1 MDEVRWLDDAEQ
13 EAWRAY
19 LDGTRLLLDA
29 LNRQLE
35 ADAGLSLTDYE
46 LLVNLSEAPG
56 RRMRMRDLADAALAT
71 RSGVTR
77 AVNRL
82 EAAGLVRR
90 VQCDDDRRGMHAE
103 LTDAGVAKLVASA
116 PGHVAAVRANML
128 DLLERDQVGQLAD
141 IAGRLRRHG
150 LAAARSTPAGG

>member
-1 MDEVRWLDDAEQ
+1 MRWLDEDEMR
-13 EAWRAY
+13 AWRAY
-19 LDGTRLLLDA
+19 VDGTRLLLDA

-35 ADAGLSLTDYE
+35 AEAGLSLTDYE
-46 LLVNLSEAPG
+46 LLVHLSEAPG
-56 RRMRMRDLADAALAT
+56 RRLRMRDLADAVLAT

-103 LTDAGVAKLVASA
+103 LTDAGTAKLVASA

-128 DLLERDQVGQLAD
+128 DLLERQQVGQLAD
-141 IAGRLRRHG
+141 IAGRIRRHG
-150 LAAARSTPAGG
+150 LAAVRPDGG